1 MREISESIGLIDIL
15 SAGFNGCNIYFLG
28 GNAYALVKSIAYF
41 LIFWYSLGQSFIY
54 RHNIWFMDTLRL

>member
-41 LIFWYSLGQSFIY
+41 LIFWYSLLNKTSKTS
-54 RHNIWFMDTLRL
+54 NVSTN